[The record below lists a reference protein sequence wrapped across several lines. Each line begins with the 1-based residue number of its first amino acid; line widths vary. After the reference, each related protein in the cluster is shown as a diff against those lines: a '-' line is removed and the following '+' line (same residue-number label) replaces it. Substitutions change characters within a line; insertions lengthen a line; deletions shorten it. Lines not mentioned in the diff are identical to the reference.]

1 MMYFSIMYLKALFS
15 GKCRVA
21 TFMFTKKWLGSQMNK
36 HVLLQVGLLG
46 KLLIALSAGIFLMF
60 LMNLPDMTVQGIFG
74 TEDEFTFYAMQLPGP
89 FMDLLNV
96 LPQSF
101 WI

>member
-1 MMYFSIMYLKALFS
+1 MYFSVMYLKALFG
-15 GKCRVA
+15 GKCCVA

-74 TEDEFTFYAMQLPGP
+74 TEDEFTFYAMQLPRP